1 MEIEAFL
8 LHSTVSSLLRN
19 VGKASEHQLWSQTV
33 SGASQLCHSLNL
45 DKLSS
50 PSVTKSQFPHPSE
63 G

>member
-33 SGASQLCHSLNL
+33 SGASQLCLEL
-45 DKLSS
+45 CKEQVQA
-50 PSVTKSQFPHPSE
+50 P
-63 G
+63 